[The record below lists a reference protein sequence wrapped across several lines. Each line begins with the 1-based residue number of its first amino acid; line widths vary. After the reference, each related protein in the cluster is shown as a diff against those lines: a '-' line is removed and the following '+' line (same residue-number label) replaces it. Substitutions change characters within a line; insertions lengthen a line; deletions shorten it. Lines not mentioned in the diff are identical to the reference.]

1 MSTVVRV
8 ANFVAPGPGG
18 LRTALD
24 QLARGYAARGHH
36 VVQVLPGT
44 EGVVRRTSF
53 GRRVTLAAPPVP
65 GTGMRVHS
73 DLRRLRSVLATLEPD
88 VVEVHDRTTLR
99 GLGEWCRAEGVRSLV
114 VSHERLDRWLLQW
127 APRALQPWLP
137 LQRAA
142 DRSRLALQ
150 AFDGLVVGSRW
161 AAEEF
166 AGWDG
171 PPVSVVPLGVDLE
184 VFRSGGLTGSRPRL
198 ELVAATRLSREKRPE
213 LLVATV
219 RELTERGVPVRL
231 RVAGDG
237 PLKAALERE
246 ARELPVTWLGARRHG
261 EPLAALL
268 RDADAVLA
276 PGPVETFGL
285 SALEALAC
293 GTPVLC
299 SHHGALPEVVAD
311 GGLTAA
317 SSGFVMADRLLELL
331 TTDEPFRRVRA
342 RNRAE
347 RFPWS
352 RTVDGF
358 LALHSSP
365 TPLRLLTA

>member
-1 MSTVVRV
+1 MSTVVQV

-18 LRTALD
+18 LRTVLD
-24 QLARGYAARGHH
+24 SLASGYAARGHH

-44 EGVVRRTSF
+44 KDGVRRTSF
-53 GRRVTLAAPPVP
+53 GRRVVLAAPSVP

-73 DLRRLRSVLATLEPD
+73 DLKRVRSVLAALEPD

-99 GLGEWCRAEGVRSLV
+99 GLGEWSRSQGVRSLV

-127 APRALQPWLP
+127 APRLLQPWLP

-142 DRSRLALQ
+142 DRTRLALQ
-150 AFDGLVVGSRW
+150 AFDGLVVGTRW

-171 PPVSVVPLGVDLE
+171 PPVSVVPLGVDLD
-184 VFRSGGLTGSRPRL
+184 VFRPGALRGARPRV

-213 LLVATV
+213 LLLATV
-219 RELTERGVPVRL
+219 RELTSRGVPVRL

-237 PLKAALERE
+237 ALRPALERE
-246 ARELPVTWLGARRHG
+246 ASGLPVEWLGHVRERQD
-261 EPLAALL
+261 LAALL
-268 RDADAVLA
+268 RDADAVIA

-311 GGLTAA
+311 AGLSAA

-342 RNRAE
+342 RHRAE

-352 RTVDGF
+352 RTVDGY